1 MGSLHEAPRIN
12 SPSILP
18 AFAPQVKPQAV
29 PPAPPSLS
37 PSPEQMAQ
45 QLQEALAKIR
55 ELEKA
60 QSQAVVSGGSVA
72 EPPKPNMGNKPAPEH
87 DGPKNG
93 VPTQKTRDD
102 QSEDA
107 PMVTPMGKRVPQFI
121 YNNYICFTL
130 VYCFFIVLDFKPA
143 KCFVKCPDVSS
154 LWTRGLMDKWC
165 LYH

>member
-1 MGSLHEAPRIN
+1 
-12 SPSILP
+12 
-18 AFAPQVKPQAV
+18 
-29 PPAPPSLS
+29 
-37 PSPEQMAQ
+37 MAQ

-72 EPPKPNMGNKPAPEH
+72 EAPKPNMGNKPAPEH

-121 YNNYICFTL
+121 YNNYIY
-130 VYCFFIVLDFKPA
+130 V
-143 KCFVKCPDVSS
+143 S
-154 LWTRGLMDKWC
+154 LWSTVSL
-165 LYH
+165 LFLISNLQSAL